1 VSDEPEVTLTVTEE
15 GDVTY
20 EGGAVQPHI
29 EDDAVALVERS
40 EGDGDGRELLIRLV
54 KWGEV
59 AESTHEGIRE
69 TFVPGAFAGS
79 DPTRV
84 TIESQDHKRDLV
96 GRGFA
101 LEEREDG
108 AYLKAR
114 IARTHGGDDLLTLI
128 KEGVLTAASVVFRP
142 IASRRRADG
151 VIERTLAELARVA
164 ILDRG
169 AYPSSA
175 VVSVRNEPE
184 PPPAEKEAPPVDEP
198 TTPETPAE
206 SAAPITPEPIA
217 PESQEEPVPPTP
229 EPMVERAAP
238 DLSPVTSR
246 LDRVEQQLAVISSSP
261 ALSVADIVQS
271 ELMSV
276 PSLAEF
282 IERAHHEDIVVAGG
296 RPMDGGLR
304 AAFAEFMARDLAD
317 QITGNNAGAVPAGW
331 ITDLKRLVD
340 FGRPV
345 INAFGGPEPL
355 PATGMTVQW
364 PYVSSSNVIIGT
376 QATQKTEVTSA
387 RVDIGSDSS
396 TIGTYAGASDVS
408 EQLLRRSGGNYRAW
422 YDRIMLAYWA
432 RVTDAA
438 FAAALEAA
446 GTAATEGW
454 DADTTGHNLKHA
466 IFAASVQVEDASGA
480 PAQFALAATDVFTN
494 LADLNEIVPAS
505 PPGNPSN
512 ATGTLDAG
520 TLNVNVAGLPIIHA
534 RGLATGR
541 VLVSNQLA
549 ADWLEDGPFSA
560 TAPDVA
566 LLGQNI
572 AWFSFGAA
580 ATYIPAALVE
590 LFGPG
595 ATGS

>member
-1 VSDEPEVTLTVTEE
+1 VT
-15 GDVTY
+15 DVLDPP
-20 EGGAVQPHI
+20 VLDVVPPHVEQDAI
-29 EDDAVALVERS
+29 ELVERA
-40 EGDGDGRELLIRLV
+40 EGEGDGRELTIRLV

-59 AESTHEGIRE
+59 ADHTMEGIRE
-69 TFVPGAFAGS
+69 TFAPGAFAGS
-79 DPTRV
+79 DPARV
-84 TIESQDHKRDLV
+84 TIESQEHRRDLV
-96 GRGFA
+96 GRGVA

-108 AYLKAR
+108 AYLTAR
-114 IARTHGGDDLLTLI
+114 IAKTHAGDDLLTLI
-128 KEGVLTAASVVFRP
+128 REGVLSAASVVFRP
-142 IASRRRADG
+142 ISSRKRADG

-169 AYPSSA
+169 AYPSAA
-175 VVSVRNEPE
+175 VVSVRNEPDPTVQE
-184 PPPAEKEAPPVDEP
+184 PAVQEVAMSDEQTPVEATAETEAPVTPEQAA
-198 TTPETPAE
+198 PETP
-206 SAAPITPEPIA
+206 
-217 PESQEEPVPPTP
+217 QEDPVPPTP

-238 DLSPVTSR
+238 DFTPVISR
-246 LDRVEQQLAVISSSP
+246 LDRVEQQLAVITSSP
-261 ALSVADIVQS
+261 MVNPAEIMQTALARVG
-271 ELMSV
+271 
-276 PSLAEF
+276 SLAEF
-282 IERAHHEDIVVAGG
+282 IERAHSEDVEVAGG
-296 RPMDGGLR
+296 RPKDGGLR
-304 AAFAEFMARDLAD
+304 AAFAEFMQRQLAD
-317 QITGNNAGAVPAGW
+317 QITSQNAGAVPAGW

-345 INAFGGPEPL
+345 VNAFGGPQPL
-355 PATGMTVQW
+355 PETGMTVQW
-364 PYVSSSNVIIGT
+364 PYVSSANVIIGT

-387 RVDIGSDSS
+387 RVDIGSDSA

-432 RVTDAA
+432 RVVDAA

-446 GTAATEGW
+446 GTAATTGW
-454 DADTTGHNLKHA
+454 DADTTGHNLKTA
-466 IFAASVQVEDASGA
+466 LFAASVQVETASGV
-480 PAQFALAATDVFTN
+480 PAQFALAATDVFTG
-494 LADLNEIVPAS
+494 LADLTEIVPAS

-512 ATGTLDAG
+512 ASGTLDAG
-520 TLNVNVAGLPIIHA
+520 ELRVNVAGLPIIHA

-541 VLVSNQLA
+541 VLVSNRTA
-549 ADWLEDGPFSA
+549 AAWLEDGPFTA

-580 ATYIPAALVE
+580 AIYIPAALVE

>member
-1 VSDEPEVTLTVTEE
+1 VT
-15 GDVTY
+15 DVLDPP
-20 EGGAVQPHI
+20 VLDVVPPHVEQDAI
-29 EDDAVALVERS
+29 ELVERA
-40 EGDGDGRELLIRLV
+40 EGEGDGRELTIRLV

-59 AESTHEGIRE
+59 ADHTMEGIRE
-69 TFVPGAFAGS
+69 TFAPGAFAGS
-79 DPTRV
+79 DPARV
-84 TIESQDHKRDLV
+84 TIESQEHRRDLV
-96 GRGFA
+96 GRGIA
-101 LEEREDG
+101 LEERDDG
-108 AYLKAR
+108 AYLTAR
-114 IARTHGGDDLLTLI
+114 IAKTHAGDDLLTLI
-128 KEGVLTAASVVFRP
+128 REGVLSAASVVFRP
-142 IASRRRADG
+142 ISSRRRSDG

-169 AYPSSA
+169 AYPSAA

-184 PPPAEKEAPPVDEP
+184 PTPEVRPMADDKVIEEKPDEKPDDVQAPNPLPDVEQPPV
-198 TTPETPAE
+198 PE
-206 SAAPITPEPIA
+206 AAKSP
-217 PESQEEPVPPTP
+217 QEEPVPPTP

-238 DLSPVTSR
+238 DFTPVISR
-246 LDRVEQQLAVISSSP
+246 LDRVEQQLAVITSSP
-261 ALSVADIVQS
+261 MVSPADVLQTALARVGTF
-271 ELMSV
+271 
-276 PSLAEF
+276 AEF
-282 IERAHHEDIVVAGG
+282 IERAHSEDVEVAGG
-296 RPMDGGLR
+296 RPKDGGLR
-304 AAFAEFMARDLAD
+304 AAFAEFMQRQLAD
-317 QITGNNAGAVPAGW
+317 QITSQNAGAVPAGW

-345 INAFGGPEPL
+345 VNAFGGPQPL
-355 PATGMTVQW
+355 PETGMTVQW
-364 PYVSSSNVIIGT
+364 PYVSSANVIIGT

-387 RVDIGSDSS
+387 RVDIGSDSA

-432 RVTDAA
+432 RVVDAA

-446 GTAATEGW
+446 GTAATVGW
-454 DADTTGHNLKHA
+454 DADVTGHNLKTA
-466 IFAASVQVEDASGA
+466 LFAASVQVETASGV
-480 PAQFALAATDVFTN
+480 PAQFALAATDVFTG
-494 LADLNEIVPAS
+494 LADLTEIVPAS

-512 ATGTLDAG
+512 ASGTLDAG
-520 TLNVNVAGLPIIHA
+520 ELRVNVAGLPIIHA

-541 VLVSNQLA
+541 VLVSNRTA
-549 ADWLEDGPFSA
+549 AAWLEDGPFTA

-580 ATYIPAALVE
+580 AVYIPAALVE

>member
-1 VSDEPEVTLTVTEE
+1 VT
-15 GDVTY
+15 DVLDPP
-20 EGGAVQPHI
+20 VLDVVPPHVEQDAI
-29 EDDAVALVERS
+29 ELVERA
-40 EGDGDGRELLIRLV
+40 EGEGDGRELTIRLV

-59 AESTHEGIRE
+59 ADHTMEGIRE
-69 TFVPGAFAGS
+69 TFAPGAFAGS
-79 DPTRV
+79 DPARV
-84 TIESQDHKRDLV
+84 TIESQEHRRDLV
-96 GRGFA
+96 GRGIA
-101 LEEREDG
+101 LEERDDG
-108 AYLKAR
+108 AYLTAR
-114 IARTHGGDDLLTLI
+114 IAKTHAGDDLLTLI
-128 KEGVLTAASVVFRP
+128 REGVLSAASVVFRP
-142 IASRRRADG
+142 ISSRRRSDG

-169 AYPSSA
+169 AYPSAA

-184 PPPAEKEAPPVDEP
+184 PTPEVRPMADDKVIEEKPDEKPDDVQAPNPLPDVEQPPV
-198 TTPETPAE
+198 PE
-206 SAAPITPEPIA
+206 AAKSP
-217 PESQEEPVPPTP
+217 QEEPVPPTP

-238 DLSPVTSR
+238 DFTPVISR
-246 LDRVEQQLAVISSSP
+246 LDRVEQQLAVITSSP
-261 ALSVADIVQS
+261 MVSPADVLQTALARVGTF
-271 ELMSV
+271 
-276 PSLAEF
+276 AEF
-282 IERAHHEDIVVAGG
+282 IERAHSEDVEVAGG
-296 RPMDGGLR
+296 RPKDGGLR
-304 AAFAEFMARDLAD
+304 AAFAEFMQRQLAD
-317 QITGNNAGAVPAGW
+317 QITSQNAGAVPAGW

-345 INAFGGPEPL
+345 VNAFGGPQPL
-355 PATGMTVQW
+355 PETGMTVQW
-364 PYVSSSNVIIGT
+364 PYVSSANVIIGT

-387 RVDIGSDSS
+387 RVDIGSDSA

-432 RVTDAA
+432 RVVDAA

-446 GTAATEGW
+446 GTAATTGW
-454 DADTTGHNLKHA
+454 DADTTGHNLKTA
-466 IFAASVQVEDASGA
+466 LFAASVQVETASGV
-480 PAQFALAATDVFTN
+480 PAQFALAATDVFTG
-494 LADLNEIVPAS
+494 LADLTEIVPAS

-512 ATGTLDAG
+512 ASGTLDAG
-520 TLNVNVAGLPIIHA
+520 ELRVNVAGLPIIHA

-541 VLVSNQLA
+541 VLVSNRTA
-549 ADWLEDGPFSA
+549 AAWLEDGPFTA

-580 ATYIPAALVE
+580 AIYIPAALVE

>member
-1 VSDEPEVTLTVTEE
+1 VT
-15 GDVTY
+15 DVLDPP
-20 EGGAVQPHI
+20 VLDVVPPHVEQDAI
-29 EDDAVALVERS
+29 ELVERA
-40 EGDGDGRELLIRLV
+40 EGEGDGRELTIRLV

-59 AESTHEGIRE
+59 ADHTMEGIRE
-69 TFVPGAFAGS
+69 TFAPGAFAGS
-79 DPTRV
+79 DPARV
-84 TIESQDHKRDLV
+84 TIESQEHRRDLV
-96 GRGFA
+96 GRGVA

-108 AYLKAR
+108 AYLTAR
-114 IARTHGGDDLLTLI
+114 IAKTHAGDDLLTLI
-128 KEGVLTAASVVFRP
+128 REGVLSAASVVFRP
-142 IASRRRADG
+142 ISSRKRADG

-169 AYPSSA
+169 AYPSAA
-175 VVSVRNEPE
+175 VVSVRNEPDPTVQE
-184 PPPAEKEAPPVDEP
+184 PAVQEVAMSDEQTPVEATAETE
-198 TTPETPAE
+198 
-206 SAAPITPEPIA
+206 APITPEQAA
-217 PESQEEPVPPTP
+217 PETPQEDPVPPTP

-238 DLSPVTSR
+238 DFTPVISR
-246 LDRVEQQLAVISSSP
+246 LDRVEQQLAVITSSP
-261 ALSVADIVQS
+261 MVNPAEIMQTALARVG
-271 ELMSV
+271 
-276 PSLAEF
+276 SLAEF
-282 IERAHHEDIVVAGG
+282 IERAHSEDVEVAGG
-296 RPMDGGLR
+296 RPKDGGLR
-304 AAFAEFMARDLAD
+304 AAFAEFMQRQLAD
-317 QITGNNAGAVPAGW
+317 QITSQNAGAVPAGW

-345 INAFGGPEPL
+345 VNAFGGPQPL
-355 PATGMTVQW
+355 PETGMTVQW
-364 PYVSSSNVIIGT
+364 PYVSSANVIIGT

-387 RVDIGSDSS
+387 RVDIGSDSA

-432 RVTDAA
+432 RVVDAA

-446 GTAATEGW
+446 GTAATVGW
-454 DADTTGHNLKHA
+454 DADVTGHNLKTA
-466 IFAASVQVEDASGA
+466 LFAASVQVETASGV
-480 PAQFALAATDVFTN
+480 PAQFALAATDVFTG
-494 LADLNEIVPAS
+494 LADLTEIVPAS

-512 ATGTLDAG
+512 ASGTLDAG
-520 TLNVNVAGLPIIHA
+520 ELRVNVAGLPIIHA

-541 VLVSNQLA
+541 VLVSNRTA
-549 ADWLEDGPFSA
+549 AAWLEDGPFTA

-580 ATYIPAALVE
+580 AIYIPAALVE

>member
-1 VSDEPEVTLTVTEE
+1 VT
-15 GDVTY
+15 DVLDPP
-20 EGGAVQPHI
+20 VLDVVPPHVEQDAI
-29 EDDAVALVERS
+29 ELVERA
-40 EGDGDGRELLIRLV
+40 EGEGDGRELTIRLV

-59 AESTHEGIRE
+59 ADHTMEGIRE
-69 TFVPGAFAGS
+69 TFAPGAFAGS
-79 DPTRV
+79 DPARV
-84 TIESQDHKRDLV
+84 TIESQEHRRDLV
-96 GRGFA
+96 GRGVA

-108 AYLKAR
+108 AYLTAR
-114 IARTHGGDDLLTLI
+114 IAKTHAGDDLLTLI
-128 KEGVLTAASVVFRP
+128 REGVLSAASVVFRP
-142 IASRRRADG
+142 ISSRKRADG

-169 AYPSSA
+169 AYPSAA
-175 VVSVRNEPE
+175 VVSVRNEPDPTVQE
-184 PPPAEKEAPPVDEP
+184 PAVQEVAMSDEQTPVEATAETE
-198 TTPETPAE
+198 
-206 SAAPITPEPIA
+206 APITPEQAA
-217 PESQEEPVPPTP
+217 PETPQEDPVPPTP

-238 DLSPVTSR
+238 DFTPVISR
-246 LDRVEQQLAVISSSP
+246 LDRVEQQLAVITSSP
-261 ALSVADIVQS
+261 MVNPAEIMQTALARVG
-271 ELMSV
+271 
-276 PSLAEF
+276 SLAEF
-282 IERAHHEDIVVAGG
+282 IERAHSEDVEVAGG
-296 RPMDGGLR
+296 RPKDGGLR
-304 AAFAEFMARDLAD
+304 AAFAEFMQRQLAD
-317 QITGNNAGAVPAGW
+317 QITSQNAGAVPAGW

-345 INAFGGPEPL
+345 VNAFGGPQPL
-355 PATGMTVQW
+355 PETGMTVQW
-364 PYVSSSNVIIGT
+364 PYVSSANVIIGT

-387 RVDIGSDSS
+387 RVDIGSDSA

-432 RVTDAA
+432 RVVDAA

-446 GTAATEGW
+446 GTAATTGW
-454 DADTTGHNLKHA
+454 DADTTGHNLKTA
-466 IFAASVQVEDASGA
+466 LFAASVQVETASGV
-480 PAQFALAATDVFTN
+480 PAQFALAATDVFTG
-494 LADLNEIVPAS
+494 LADLTEIVPAS

-512 ATGTLDAG
+512 ASGTLDAG
-520 TLNVNVAGLPIIHA
+520 ELRVNVAGLPIIHA

-541 VLVSNQLA
+541 VLVSNRTA
-549 ADWLEDGPFSA
+549 AAWLEDGPFTA

-580 ATYIPAALVE
+580 AIYIPAALVE

>member
-1 VSDEPEVTLTVTEE
+1 VT
-15 GDVTY
+15 DVLDPP
-20 EGGAVQPHI
+20 VLDVVPPHVEQDAI
-29 EDDAVALVERS
+29 ELVERA
-40 EGDGDGRELLIRLV
+40 EGEGDGRELTIRLV

-59 AESTHEGIRE
+59 ADHTHEGIRE
-69 TFVPGAFAGS
+69 TFAPGAFAGS
-79 DPTRV
+79 DPARV
-84 TIESQDHKRDLV
+84 TIESQEHRRDLV
-96 GRGFA
+96 GRGVS
-101 LEEREDG
+101 LEERDDG
-108 AYLKAR
+108 AYLTAR
-114 IARTHGGDDLLTLI
+114 IAKTHAGDDLLTLI
-128 KEGVLTAASVVFRP
+128 REGVLSAASVVFRP
-142 IASRRRADG
+142 ISSRRRSDG

-169 AYPSSA
+169 AYPSAA

-184 PPPAEKEAPPVDEP
+184 PTPEVRPMADDKVIEEKPDEKPDDVQAPNPLPDVEQPPV
-198 TTPETPAE
+198 PE
-206 SAAPITPEPIA
+206 AAKSP
-217 PESQEEPVPPTP
+217 QEEPVPPTP

-238 DLSPVTSR
+238 DFTPVISR
-246 LDRVEQQLAVISSSP
+246 LDRVEQQLAVITSSP
-261 ALSVADIVQS
+261 MVSPADVLQTALARVGTF
-271 ELMSV
+271 
-276 PSLAEF
+276 AEF
-282 IERAHHEDIVVAGG
+282 IERAHSEDVEVAGG
-296 RPMDGGLR
+296 RPKDGGLR
-304 AAFAEFMARDLAD
+304 AAFAEFMQRQLAD
-317 QITGNNAGAVPAGW
+317 QITSQNAGAVPAGW

-345 INAFGGPEPL
+345 VNAFGGPQPL
-355 PATGMTVQW
+355 PETGMTVQW
-364 PYVSSSNVIIGT
+364 PYVSSANVIIGT

-387 RVDIGSDSS
+387 RVDIGSDSA

-432 RVTDAA
+432 RVVDAA

-446 GTAATEGW
+446 GTAATTGW
-454 DADTTGHNLKHA
+454 DADTTGHNLKTA
-466 IFAASVQVEDASGA
+466 LFAASVQVETASGV
-480 PAQFALAATDVFTN
+480 PAQFALAATDVFTG
-494 LADLNEIVPAS
+494 LADLTEIVPAS

-512 ATGTLDAG
+512 ASGTLDAG
-520 TLNVNVAGLPIIHA
+520 ELRVNVAGLPIIHA

-541 VLVSNQLA
+541 VLVSNRTA
-549 ADWLEDGPFSA
+549 AAWLEDGPFTA

-580 ATYIPAALVE
+580 AIYIPAALVE